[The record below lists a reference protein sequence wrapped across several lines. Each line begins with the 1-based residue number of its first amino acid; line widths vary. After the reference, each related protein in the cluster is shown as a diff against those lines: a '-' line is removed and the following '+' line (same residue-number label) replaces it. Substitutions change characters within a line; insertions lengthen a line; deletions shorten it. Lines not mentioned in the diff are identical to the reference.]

1 MSLTAWVAI
10 GASALVLLEMLTLD
24 FTLLMLA
31 LGTYAAAASLALG
44 TSPAVAAVI
53 GVAVAVV
60 SLGFLR
66 PLALRMFRRG
76 TGVSTGTDALLGA
89 SGVVVSAVDATGGQ
103 VKLRGEVW
111 SARSHDGTPI
121 AQGVTVHVIAIEG
134 ATAVVVAH

>member
-121 AQGVTVHVIAIEG
+121 AQGVTVDVIAIEG

>member
-111 SARSHDGTPI
+111 SARSYDGTPI
-121 AQGVTVHVIAIEG
+121 AQGVTVDVIAIEG